1 MNARRNW
8 IFALIAATMVFALV
22 FAAAPARAAVA
33 PAKAANGTWNVIVVH
48 GINGKSLGLSKDLP
62 VNITVYKDGVALAQI
77 DNFTFKERFSAA
89 LPAGEYKIEVFS
101 QELGTI
107 IPSMTL
113 GPVMIPAGANLVIRA
128 QLSAGK
134 TPILMVKSK

>member
-8 IFALIAATMVFALV
+8 IFGLLAAIMVFALV
-22 FAAAPARAAVA
+22 FSAA
-33 PAKAANGTWNVIVVH
+33 PAKAADDTWNVNVVH

-62 VNITVYKDGVALAQI
+62 VNITVYKDGVALAYI
-77 DNFTFKERFSAA
+77 NNFTFKERFSAA

-107 IPSMTL
+107 VPSMTL
-113 GPVMIPAGANLVIRA
+113 GPVMIPAGADLLIRA

-134 TPILMVKSK
+134 TPVLVVKSK

>member
-8 IFALIAATMVFALV
+8 IFGLLAAIMVFALV
-22 FAAAPARAAVA
+22 FAAAPA
-33 PAKAANGTWNVIVVH
+33 KAADGTWNVNVVH

-62 VNITVYKDGVALAQI
+62 VNITVYKDGVVLAHI
-77 DNFTFKERFSAA
+77 NNFTFKERFAAA

-107 IPSMTL
+107 VPSMTL
-113 GPVMIPAGANLVIRA
+113 GPVVIPAGADLLIRA

-134 TPILMVKSK
+134 TPVLVVKSK

>member
-8 IFALIAATMVFALV
+8 IFGLLAAIMLFALV
-22 FAAAPARAAVA
+22 FAAAPA
-33 PAKAANGTWNVIVVH
+33 KAADGTWNARVVH

-62 VNITVYKDGVALAQI
+62 VNITIYKDGAVFAYI
-77 DNFTFKERFSAA
+77 KDFTFKERFAAA
-89 LPAGEYKIEVFS
+89 LPAGEYKIEVYS

-107 IPSMTL
+107 VPSMTV
-113 GPVMIPAGANLVIRA
+113 GPVNIPAGADLLLRA

-134 TPILMVKSK
+134 TPDLVVKAK